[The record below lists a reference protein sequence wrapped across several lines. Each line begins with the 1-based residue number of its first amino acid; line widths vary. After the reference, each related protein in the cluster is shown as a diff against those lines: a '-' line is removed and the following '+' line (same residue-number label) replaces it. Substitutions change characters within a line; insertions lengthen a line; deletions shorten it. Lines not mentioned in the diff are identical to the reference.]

1 MKFKPLLFIIVLIF
15 TIITAQS
22 INCQNIGKEGVY
34 HVGPY
39 KIIINKI
46 VKIKMGNTDFP
57 YIFYGF
63 GFVEKDYEIVGTI
76 KSCRDLQN
84 GESILLMSSRQGRR
98 GSETITITPL
108 QLH

>member
-1 MKFKPLLFIIVLIF
+1 MKFKLLLFIIVLIF

-57 YIFYGF
+57 YIFYGY
-63 GFVEKDYEIVGTI
+63 GFVEKDSVRVGTI
-76 KSCRDLQN
+76 ESCHDLQN
-84 GESILLMSSRQGRR
+84 GMSHLIISRTNG
-98 GSETITITPL
+98 EIKIITITPL